1 MREWRRGRSREVELL
16 AACAGRRADC
26 DGMRKVIVLDEDVA
40 RAISDALHRVEACGH
55 DLTEEEDEMWSALSA
70 AIIAAVNIDP

>member
-1 MREWRRGRSREVELL
+1 
-16 AACAGRRADC
+16 
-26 DGMRKVIVLDEDVA
+26 MRKVIVLDEDVA